1 MAMRKAIE
9 IVDTY
14 GNLSSWGSSKGK
26 DNCCQWRFVGCD
38 LNTGHVT
45 HLHLSSLN
53 YLDEY
58 DGYDESL
65 ASNISSS
72 LLLLRNLRY
81 LDLSHNQLSS
91 IPSFFGSLANL
102 VHLDLSGSYIQGAI
116 PDELGNL
123 SKLTYL
129 DLSHNVFDQGPIPK
143 FIASLTS
150 LTYLDLSANQFSG
163 PIPRQLGNLS
173 KLHHLDL
180 SSNYHLE
187 TASIDWLFHLSSL
200 KYLDLSYIFIRI
212 VNFSH
217 WVSLIYKLPSLSVL
231 HLNHCNLRIGAQSSS
246 FANSSAPIS
255 VLHLNGNQ
263 LDSSI
268 FDWISNLNA
277 SIVDLDLGDN
287 KLQDL
292 SYNQLEGM
300 VPNSFHNLS
309 SLQTA
314 DFTHNNLTGNL
325 QDLLYLLPE
334 ATLQTL
340 LISENQLTGTLSDIT
355 AFSFLEKLIVDSNQ
369 LNGYLPKEFKH
380 KSILRALSLSNNHLQ
395 GSLPNFT
402 GFSFLEDL
410 YLNDNKFSGSLPDIN
425 GCSALK
431 SLDLSGN
438 QLSGWETQSIGRLT
452 NLYNLD
458 LSRNSIKS
466 TLNEHHL
473 SKLNNLQLMN
483 ASFNSLTFN
492 ISSEWLPPFN
502 LAQLSLASCRLGPKF
517 PIWIRNQT
525 EISTLDF
532 SNTQISDTIPMW
544 FWDNFTKIWTLDL
557 SSNKISGTLSSIP
570 LHIDAI
576 NLSSNYFEGPLP
588 LISPLCSEIN
598 LSHNNF
604 SGKLVLS
611 KAEVFSLSLRFL
623 DLSHN
628 LLFGEIPDSWKYF
641 KDLIFLN
648 LGNNNFS
655 GRIPMSIGYL
665 DSLNKLILRNNRL
678 DGELPESLR
687 NCTNLGFVDFGLNG
701 LSGTVPA
708 WIGQDLPQLYGLV
721 LKSNKFYGSLP
732 DDLCHLSDLHF
743 LDLSMNRL
751 SGNVPQ
757 CFSSLIAMTNHRTK
771 TTDHHKAS
779 LYRRKCS
786 EITYC
791 TSNIDDGVSFLDEA
805 LAGWKGKEREYR
817 GNFPYLKMID
827 LSSNKFTG
835 GFPAGITRLVD
846 LKGLNL
852 SRNQFDG
859 KVPVQIGR
867 LLQLE
872 VLDLSGNKF
881 SGDIPRNM
889 SDLTFLAY
897 LDLSTNNLSGRIPL
911 EVQLQT
917 FNSSMYEGNPGLCGL
932 PLTKRCP
939 GDKTSVKVPPPSTG
953 NEVDEDEILYERWLY
968 ISAALGF
975 STSFWGICV
984 TLLVNRRWRH
994 AYFLFLTNLKD
1005 QFYVFMVVR
1014 IARLK
1019 VTQQEERPCFSLEF
1033 ICRV

>member
-1 MAMRKAIE
+1 MAMRKAMHVWFLVFGALCMETILASSELESNKTMVNNNIKCIE
-9 IVDTY
+9 TERLALLDIKRGLVDTY

-200 KYLDLSYIFIRI
+200 KYLDLSYIVIGI
-212 VNFSH
+212 VNFSD

-287 KLQDL
+287 KLQGNIPKSFSSMAALTNLDLSNNQLEGIVPTNSLFHIETLKLNNNNFTSAIFAWVSNMSGIAFLDL

-410 YLNDNKFSGSLPDIN
+410 YLNDNKFSGSLPDFN

-458 LSRNSIKS
+458 LSRNSIK
-466 TLNEHHL
+466 N
-473 SKLNNLQLMN
+473 
-483 ASFNSLTFN
+483 
-492 ISSEWLPPFN
+492 
-502 LAQLSLASCRLGPKF
+502 
-517 PIWIRNQT
+517 
-525 EISTLDF
+525 
-532 SNTQISDTIPMW
+532 
-544 FWDNFTKIWTLDL
+544 
-557 SSNKISGTLSSIP
+557 
-570 LHIDAI
+570 
-576 NLSSNYFEGPLP
+576 
-588 LISPLCSEIN
+588 
-598 LSHNNF
+598 
-604 SGKLVLS
+604 
-611 KAEVFSLSLRFL
+611 
-623 DLSHN
+623 
-628 LLFGEIPDSWKYF
+628 
-641 KDLIFLN
+641 
-648 LGNNNFS
+648 
-655 GRIPMSIGYL
+655 
-665 DSLNKLILRNNRL
+665 
-678 DGELPESLR
+678 
-687 NCTNLGFVDFGLNG
+687 
-701 LSGTVPA
+701 
-708 WIGQDLPQLYGLV
+708 
-721 LKSNKFYGSLP
+721 
-732 DDLCHLSDLHF
+732 LHF

-757 CFSSLIAMTNHRTK
+757 CFSSLIAMTNNRTK

-859 KVPVQIGR
+859 KVPALETCIFPVLDELKGSVLCVHGSAHCQIEGKAPR
-867 LLQLE
+867 SPSKRKGHVSAWSLSVECDSSISLLQLAE
-872 VLDLSGNKF
+872 YKYWQ
-881 SGDIPRNM
+881 DI
-889 SDLTFLAY
+889 A
-897 LDLSTNNLSGRIPL
+897 I
-911 EVQLQT
+911 
-917 FNSSMYEGNPGLCGL
+917 
-932 PLTKRCP
+932 
-939 GDKTSVKVPPPSTG
+939 
-953 NEVDEDEILYERWLY
+953 WL
-968 ISAALGF
+968 
-975 STSFWGICV
+975 
-984 TLLVNRRWRH
+984 
-994 AYFLFLTNLKD
+994 
-1005 QFYVFMVVR
+1005 
-1014 IARLK
+1014 
-1019 VTQQEERPCFSLEF
+1019 
-1033 ICRV
+1033 